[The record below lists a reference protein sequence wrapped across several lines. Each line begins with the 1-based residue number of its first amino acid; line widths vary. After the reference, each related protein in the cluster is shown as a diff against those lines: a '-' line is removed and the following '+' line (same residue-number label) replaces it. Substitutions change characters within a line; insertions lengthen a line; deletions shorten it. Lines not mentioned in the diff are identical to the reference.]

1 MSAQGHNAVLKS
13 IQWRLAIAFVF
24 FLYLQ
29 LLPDY
34 SERSGGSIDSSD
46 SSLAAHALCSK
57 I

>member
-1 MSAQGHNAVLKS
+1 MSAQGHRAVLKS
-13 IQWRLAIAFVF
+13 IQRRLLIACVC

-34 SERSGGSIDSSD
+34 SECSGGCIDSSD
-46 SSLAAHALCSK
+46 SSFAAHALFSK